1 MLGCIPA
8 NAVFASRLPFF
19 MPGISLYSRMYTRTP
34 AAARASSTSRSV
46 TTSRPGPSAA
56 AALSPGSGP
65 RTSST
70 SGTTHHPAM
79 KISSSAHSSARAT
92 APK

>member
-56 AALSPGSGP
+56 ALSPGSGP